1 MLQGKCSKVNSITFI
16 PVISDQPL
24 ATSISFIAK
33 VSPKS
38 TKELD
43 VIRQSASTNERIIG
57 KTISFAGIPKIK
69 AVRIYPV

>member
-16 PVISDQPL
+16 PVIRDQPL

-38 TKELD
+38 TKELAD
-43 VIRQSASTNERIIG
+43 IYDIRIIG